1 VNSTKIKW
9 QDPAIFAKKIAENYQ
24 GNWVFLY
31 SALANIKKNSKSYI
45 ALFEEDRFCG
55 EDFENLVK
63 KITKIEKGWWFGGI
77 NYEAGEQF
85 ENIFNQQKSMVNFP
99 NFFFVKFRVVLV
111 FDHQKKTIKII
122 TKSKKLIDEILS
134 YKLNKSNFKSP
145 KIENFNSNFTDQE
158 YLSSIKKIQEMI
170 SNGDFF
176 QANLTRKFYGK
187 FTQKLSNLQ
196 SFQLFLKLVEVSP
209 SNYLAY
215 ANFDEKFILSS
226 SPELFLKSKNNLV
239 LSSPIKGTIARGL
252 SKKEDLEN
260 KKYLQN
266 STKEKAE
273 NLMIVDLMRND
284 FARFCEPSSV
294 RVKKLF
300 EITKYQ
306 MIYHLSSDIVG
317 KIDSSKN
324 IFDALKACFPAGS
337 MTGAPKIKSMEILHQ
352 IEKMP
357 RGLYSGAFGFVK
369 NCNEM
374 NFSVVI
380 RTLLV
385 ENDFFEFQ
393 VGGGITYDS
402 SPEKELAETYSKGRA
417 IFKILNL
424 KN

>member
-1 VNSTKIKW
+1 MKAIKIHW

-63 KITKIEKGWWFGGI
+63 KITKNEKDWWFGGI

-85 ENIFNQQKSMVNFP
+85 ENIFNQQKSIVNFP

-111 FDHQKKTIKII
+111 FDHQKKTIKIK

-158 YLSSIKKIQEMI
+158 YLLNIKKIQEMI
-170 SNGDFF
+170 GNGDFF

-196 SFQLFLKLVEVSP
+196 SFQLFLKLIEISP
-209 SNYLAY
+209 TNYLAY

-226 SPELFLKSKNNLV
+226 SPELFLKSKNNSV
-239 LSSPIKGTIARGL
+239 LSSPIKGTVARGL

-294 RVKKLF
+294 GVKKLF

-324 IFDALKACFPAGS
+324 IFDALRASFPAGS
-337 MTGAPKIKSMEILHQ
+337 MTGAPKIKSMEILNQ

-357 RGLYSGAFGFVK
+357 RGLYSGAFGFIK
-369 NCNEM
+369 NCKEM

-380 RTLLV
+380 RTLLI

-393 VGGGITYDS
+393 VGGGITYES